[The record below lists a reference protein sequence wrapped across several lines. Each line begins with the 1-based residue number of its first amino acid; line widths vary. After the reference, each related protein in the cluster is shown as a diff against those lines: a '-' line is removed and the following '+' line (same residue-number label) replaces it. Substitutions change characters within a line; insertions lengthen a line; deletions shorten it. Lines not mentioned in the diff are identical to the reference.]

1 MIHQDEVHPCDL
13 HCGRPAPHTWICWD
27 CHTQLVTALDA
38 FTPDDLH
45 HLQQI
50 ARREATPATRPTAHT
65 THQYGPNVPLHLGA
79 LVAHHA
85 ITTRFDGTLDG
96 LPHDPD
102 AAHHH
107 HRHTNT
113 LRYARELID
122 GEPQPFTPDEISRRV
137 AEIPAMQ
144 THVLVPWMRENC
156 NVRLTA
162 ERVKKWAQAGHLA
175 PARVVDGKRPYYHPA
190 DVLRV
195 RAEVARVY

>member
-1 MIHQDEVHPCDL
+1 MHHDDEVHQCDL

-27 CHTQLVTALDA
+27 CHATLTTTLDS
-38 FTPDDLH
+38 FTPDDLA

-65 THQYGPNVPLHLGA
+65 THQHGPTVPLHLGA

-85 ITTRFDGTLDG
+85 ITTRFDGTLDQI
-96 LPHDPD
+96 PHDPD
-102 AAHHH
+102 AAHQHR
-107 HRHTNT
+107 RHTNT
-113 LRYARELID
+113 LRYARELIE
-122 GEPQPFTPDEISRRV
+122 GEPRPYAPHEITALVS
-137 AEIPAMQ
+137 EIPPMQ
-144 THVLVPWMRENC
+144 THTLIPWLRDTC
-156 NVRLTA
+156 NIRLTA
-162 ERVKKWAQAGHLA
+162 ERVKKWAQAGHLT

>member
-1 MIHQDEVHPCDL
+1 MTRHDEVHQCDL

-27 CHTQLVTALDA
+27 CHAQLVTALDA

-65 THQYGPNVPLHLGA
+65 THQKGPAVPLHLGA

-102 AAHHH
+102 ASHQHR
-107 HRHTNT
+107 RHTNT

-122 GEPQPFTPDEISRRV
+122 GETAPVFTHDQVEHVRTLP
-137 AEIPAMQ
+137 PMQ
-144 THVLVPWMRENC
+144 TRTLIPWLRDHC
-156 NVRLTA
+156 GI
-162 ERVKKWAQAGHLA
+162 RVTVADINNWKQRRGLK
-175 PARVVDGKRPYYHPA
+175 PARNEPGEHPYYRVA
-190 DVLRV
+190 DVLK
-195 RAEVARVY
+195 ARSGIA

>member
-1 MIHQDEVHPCDL
+1 MTHHDDEVHHCDL

-27 CHTQLVTALDA
+27 CHAQLVTALDA

-45 HLQQI
+45 HLQQV

-65 THQYGPNVPLHLGA
+65 THQHGPTVPLHLGA

-102 AAHHH
+102 AAHHY
-107 HRHTNT
+107 HRYTNT

-122 GEPQPFTPDEISRRV
+122 GDAPEFSDEQWDYVRSLPPMQSR
-137 AEIPAMQ
+137 
-144 THVLVPWMRENC
+144 HLVPWLLENC
-156 NVRLTA
+156 GIRIQA
-162 ERVKKWAQAGHLA
+162 DRIKRWKERGQIT
-175 PARVVDGKRPYYHPA
+175 PALELPGKNPYYHA
-190 DVLRV
+190 RDVVRV
-195 RAEVARVY
+195 LLEMG